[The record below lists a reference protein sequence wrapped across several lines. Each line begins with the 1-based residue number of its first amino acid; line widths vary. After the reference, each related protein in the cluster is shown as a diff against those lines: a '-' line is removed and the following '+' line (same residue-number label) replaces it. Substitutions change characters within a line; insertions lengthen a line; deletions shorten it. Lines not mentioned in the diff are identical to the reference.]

1 MMRRV
6 GIARQED
13 GDRIKA
19 NALIEKLGGIPRSV
33 ADFDAIKSIGAKHL
47 GKLCYRIDE
56 LQRELMD
63 KLSHGLFQIGEEEY
77 LLSWFCSE
85 VKWNEGERLRRTMTR
100 VSQGNSKS
108 MMSEESANI
117 IRHILFEYKIPLSK
131 FGGLPNMFS
140 VLLFGHKLK
149 DEDFSSASTIRTW
162 MDRLAVID
170 KHYQSEMDKKV
181 YLEKS
186 KYGFDKMW
194 GITAD
199 DTQHNHKK

>member
-63 KLSHGLFQIGEEEY
+63 KLPHGLFQIGEEEY

-100 VSQGNSKS
+100 VSQGNSKP
-108 MMSEESANI
+108 MMSERCA
-117 IRHILFEYKIPLSK
+117 Y
-131 FGGLPNMFS
+131 
-140 VLLFGHKLK
+140 
-149 DEDFSSASTIRTW
+149 
-162 MDRLAVID
+162 
-170 KHYQSEMDKKV
+170 
-181 YLEKS
+181 
-186 KYGFDKMW
+186 
-194 GITAD
+194 
-199 DTQHNHKK
+199 